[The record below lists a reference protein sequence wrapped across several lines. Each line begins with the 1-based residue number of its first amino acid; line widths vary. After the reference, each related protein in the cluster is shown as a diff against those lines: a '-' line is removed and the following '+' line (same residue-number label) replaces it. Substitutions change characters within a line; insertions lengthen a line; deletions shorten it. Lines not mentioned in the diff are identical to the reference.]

1 MKTLSKNINIKNI
14 CADCS
19 KYLIFCRVSEPG
31 FVVEFQQEINKVIKN
46 PNNSSDD
53 SLAECVPDA
62 YQITDLLEGSACF
75 WSSELG
81 CHKVLGRRD
90 QERGFNDLSCVECL
104 SSDVKFVDDGD
115 ACFGHSL
122 VGPRRNPA
130 ALEGRPHPQ
139 SRLSAV
145 VVVVVVCLC
154 SFQLVADGDEF
165 LMAVSTVRDAG
176 AGPI

>member
-19 KYLIFCRVSEPG
+19 KYLIFCRVSDPG

-104 SSDVKFVDDGD
+104 SRCPCSKSSSVMGQITLISIVD
-115 ACFGHSL
+115 
-122 VGPRRNPA
+122 R
-130 ALEGRPHPQ
+130 
-139 SRLSAV
+139 
-145 VVVVVVCLC
+145 
-154 SFQLVADGDEF
+154 QLQLKDNETDDDNICIGSWPGSQLPSSPVECP
-165 LMAVSTVRDAG
+165 AVS
-176 AGPI
+176 PSNKCHCKFFFMPCPLLP